1 MRRLGDRGERGQ
13 ALSSF
18 VVVAVIALLLIT
30 GLVVDGGRKSAA
42 DRRAE
47 LTAAAAARSA
57 ADATAAQ
64 RQAGHRPDAGVAIMA
79 ARQVIAAEPGIR
91 GSATLAPD
99 GSVQVTTSTDVE
111 TVFLSLIGI
120 NSLQGH
126 GSATA
131 QLFD

>member
-1 MRRLGDRGERGQ
+1 MDDRVRGERGQ

-18 VVVAVIALLLIT
+18 VVVAVIALLLIA
-30 GLVVDGGRKSAA
+30 GLVVDGGRKTAA

-64 RQAGHRPDAGVAIMA
+64 RQAGRRPDTGLAVAA
-79 ARQVIAAEPGIR
+79 ANQVIAAEPGIQ
-91 GSATLAPD
+91 GTVSLAAD
-99 GSVQVTTSTDVE
+99 GSVSVTTSTSVD
-111 TVFLSLIGI
+111 TVLLSLIGI
-120 NSLQGH
+120 SRLQGH
-126 GSATA
+126 GSASA